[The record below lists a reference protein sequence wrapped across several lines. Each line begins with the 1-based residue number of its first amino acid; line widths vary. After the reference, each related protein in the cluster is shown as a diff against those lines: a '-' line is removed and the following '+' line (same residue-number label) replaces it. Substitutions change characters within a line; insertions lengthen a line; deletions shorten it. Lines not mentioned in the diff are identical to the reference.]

1 MVRAVVISAAAAL
14 VIGIG
19 GVYWFTRSNDDGFE
33 PCRRGQ
39 VAGGQAA
46 IGGPFSLVDTEG
58 RRVTEADVITGP
70 TLVYFGYSFCPDF
83 CPMDLTRNAGVAD
96 RLAEEG
102 KEIGQVFISVDPARD
117 TPESLKEFT
126 GYIHPDLI
134 GLTGTEEEVAAAA
147 RAYKVYFRLGDTSDE
162 FYLVDHS
169 TFTYLMDPEH
179 GFLEFYP
186 SDMDPE
192 AMAES
197 VACYVER
204 I

>member
-1 MVRAVVISAAAAL
+1 MLRTVVISAAA

-19 GVYWFTRSNDDGFE
+19 AGAVYMLNQSGDPFD

-46 IGGPFSLVDTEG
+46 IGGPFSLTDTEG

-83 CPMDLTRNAGVAD
+83 CPMDLARNAEVAD
-96 RLAEEG
+96 RLAEGGE
-102 KEIGQVFISVDPARD
+102 EVGQVFISVDPARD

-126 GYIHPDLI
+126 DYIHPDLV
-134 GLTGTEEEVAAAA
+134 GLTGSEEEVAAAA
-147 RAYKVYFRLGDTSDE
+147 RAYKVYYRLGDTSDE

-169 TFTYLMDPEH
+169 TFTYLMDPDH

-186 SDMDPE
+186 TDTEPE

-197 VACYVER
+197 VACYIER
-204 I
+204 L